1 MEKIEAVPPAECHP
15 VPILDGGRM
24 LASYGTVI
32 RIDDDE
38 YMCTAAGWVNIWGDT
53 FTNEGLRN
61 VMARSAGVVVYNP
74 VPVRI

>member
-1 MEKIEAVPPAECHP
+1 
-15 VPILDGGRM
+15 
-24 LASYGTVI
+24 
-32 RIDDDE
+32 
-38 YMCTAAGWVNIWGDT
+38 MCTAAGWVNIWGDT

>member
-1 MEKIEAVPPAECHP
+1 MEKIDAAPPTECHP

-24 LASYGTVI
+24 LATYGTVI
-32 RIDDDE
+32 LIEGSE
-38 YMCTAAGWVNIWGDT
+38 YMCTAAGWGNIWGDT

-61 VMARSAGVVVYNP
+61 VMAQSAGVVVYNP

>member
-15 VPILDGGRM
+15 IPILDGGRM

-32 RIDDDE
+32 LIEGSE

-53 FTNEGLRN
+53 LTNEGLRN

-74 VPVRI
+74 TPVRI

>member
-15 VPILDGGRM
+15 IPILDGGRM
-24 LASYGTVI
+24 LASYGAVI
-32 RIDDDE
+32 LIEDSE

-61 VMARSAGVVVYNP
+61 VIARSAGVVVYNP

>member
-24 LASYGTVI
+24 LASYGAVI
-32 RIDDDE
+32 LIEGSE

-53 FTNEGLRN
+53 LTNEGLRN

-74 VPVRI
+74 VPARI